1 MTTKKHAQNTS
12 SLLKQSKIGFKPVKS
27 SETCRQEAVIAMF
40 IAQHRAIEPV
50 GHLCELLKLF
60 GAKKVKL
67 HRTKCTNLIKNVVS
81 VHFNEDL
88 RLDLGN
94 EKFSLLIDASTDISI
109 TKLLGVAI
117 IYYSAQCEKIQST
130 FLSLVSI
137 ESGDALNISKCLL
150 DELSRLK
157 IPVSNMI
164 GIGTDNASVMVGR
177 KKAFIHY

>member
-1 MTTKKHAQNTS
+1 
-12 SLLKQSKIGFKPVKS
+12 
-27 SETCRQEAVIAMF
+27 MF
-40 IAQHRAIEPV
+40 IAQYCAIEPV
-50 GHLCELLKLF
+50 GHLSKLLKTHF
-60 GAKKVKL
+60 DAKKVKL

-88 RLDLGN
+88 GLDPGN
-94 EKFSLLIDASTDISI
+94 EKFSLLIGESTDISI

-137 ESGDALNISKCLL
+137 ESGDALNITKCLL

-157 IPVSNMI
+157 IPVY
-164 GIGTDNASVMVGR
+164 TLLKDNVPSLILVKCVCHSVQLSVNAAC
-177 KKAFIHY
+177 KVV